1 MFTLLCDISLSLLL
15 QRPALPPSLG
25 ATGFRAF
32 VSAKRNVR
40 VSQSWVLMG
49 IRQKHEGQKVHRRGR
64 EGLQGACNTCAT
76 GCKRLMPR
84 LWRQTDRKWDTRG
97 LRLVAYSLLCV
108 RADCMIRTTTQTQRV
123 GGLLLPLRDSQRQ
136 LTPPFSSFSCFCAH
150 LATHGS
156 TPLPCHRVSWIG
168 RFVVK
173 TFSLCAGTV
182 QKQEPWGWSRRFK
195 ILLQQQDQVITV
207 CHL

>member
-1 MFTLLCDISLSLLL
+1 
-15 QRPALPPSLG
+15 
-25 ATGFRAF
+25 
-32 VSAKRNVR
+32 
-40 VSQSWVLMG
+40 MG

-123 GGLLLPLRDSQRQ
+123 GGLLLPLRDSKRQ
-136 LTPPFSSFSCFCAH
+136 LTPPSHPSRVFVLTWPDMAARRCRATACPG
-150 LATHGS
+150 LAG
-156 TPLPCHRVSWIG
+156 L
-168 RFVVK
+168 
-173 TFSLCAGTV
+173 
-182 QKQEPWGWSRRFK
+182 WSRRLASALELCRNRSPEAGPEGLK
-195 ILLQQQDQVITV
+195 SSCSSRTR
-207 CHL
+207 

>member
-1 MFTLLCDISLSLLL
+1 MFTLLCGISLSLLL

-40 VSQSWVLMG
+40 VSQSGVLMG
-49 IRQKHEGQKVHRRGR
+49 IRQKHEGQEVYRRGR
-64 EGLQGACNTCAT
+64 EGLQGVCNTCAT

-97 LRLVAYSLLCV
+97 LRLVAFSLLCV

-136 LTPPFSSFSCFCAH
+136 LTPPSHPSRVFVLTWPDMAARRCRATACPG
-150 LATHGS
+150 LARLWMCLLNDSGD
-156 TPLPCHRVSWIG
+156 LL
-168 RFVVK
+168 VK

-182 QKQEPWGWSRRFK
+182 QKQEP
-195 ILLQQQDQVITV
+195 
-207 CHL
+207 